1 MNIEDLSDEKRKEI
15 QRKKEMIENLDN
27 TAIKVKAENKLEE
40 LENKS
45 KELVGLLEDFSKK
58 VPPMINRLDII
69 NEGLKLE
76 EMEKTLTSIKNNSD
90 NILRAGNGIIE
101 YNRKII
107 QQNQELYQKQIKEL
121 GETARKNMA
130 KREYFY
136 YLLDKILLISFITM
150 IILNLGTIYYYKTK
164 INKINSQ
171 ISSIH
176 NLLTGQEKYWIN
188 EDNYKI
194 FIKHSESKK

>member
-121 GETARKNMA
+121 GEIARKNIS

-176 NLLTGQEKYWIN
+176 NLLTGQEKY
-188 EDNYKI
+188 
-194 FIKHSESKK
+194 

>member
-45 KELVGLLEDFSKK
+45 KELVGLLENFSKK

>member
-121 GETARKNMA
+121 GEIARKNIS